1 MNLKKKYKQKMNYQ
15 RDEFNQKYRYI
26 NKIYQS
32 INAILIFIIQKLD
45 IINVILG
52 IPVIYAYIYNK
63 IDIIYFS
70 ILDTL
75 LTRLRSI
82 RGFISCFNIFI
93 NFYIVNIGIE
103 ILHIISEE
111 IENQNTEV
119 IRILRNLYRELD

>member
-1 MNLKKKYKQKMNYQ
+1 MNYQ

-70 ILDTL
+70 ILDTIL
-75 LTRLRSI
+75 IILRYI
-82 RGFISCFNIFI
+82 RGFISFFNIFI
-93 NFYIVNIGIE
+93 KCYIVNIGIE

>member
-1 MNLKKKYKQKMNYQ
+1 MNYQ
-15 RDEFNQKYRYI
+15 RDEFNQKNRYI
-26 NKIYQS
+26 NKIYHS

-52 IPVIYAYIYNK
+52 IPVIYAYICNK